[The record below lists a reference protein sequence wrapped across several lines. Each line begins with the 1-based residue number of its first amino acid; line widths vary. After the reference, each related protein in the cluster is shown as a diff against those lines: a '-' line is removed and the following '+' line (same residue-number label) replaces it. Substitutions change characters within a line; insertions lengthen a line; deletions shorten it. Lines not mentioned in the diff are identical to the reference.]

1 MFMHRRC
8 FITAAMA
15 MLIGGAGTRSEAA
28 PENWTFPSIDGGT
41 LSFDAWKGR
50 PILVA
55 NTASRCGF
63 THQYDALQDL
73 YDAYR
78 DQGLVVLAV
87 PSDDFRQELASN
99 EDVKEFCEVNF
110 NLTLP
115 MSTITPILGANAHP
129 FYAWVK
135 QTAGWVP
142 SWNFNKVLISPDGQV
157 AGTWRSTTSPTSRD
171 IRKSIE
177 AFL

>member
-1 MFMHRRC
+1 
-8 FITAAMA
+8 MA
-15 MLIGGAGTRSEAA
+15 MLFGGAGTRSEAA

-41 LSFDAWKGR
+41 LSFDEWKGR
-50 PILVA
+50 PVLVV

-73 YDAYR
+73 YDTYR
-78 DQGLVVLAV
+78 EQGLVVLAV
-87 PSDDFRQELASN
+87 PSGDFRQELANN

-115 MSTITPILGANAHP
+115 MSTITPVLGTNAHP

-135 QTAGWVP
+135 QTAGWAP
-142 SWNFNKVLISPDGQV
+142 NWNFNKVLISPDGQV
-157 AGTWRSTTSPTSRD
+157 AGTWRSTTGPKSRD
-171 IRKSIE
+171 IRSSIE